1 MKLVF
6 TEKGV
11 NKVFDKKIAEIKMSP
26 EQYLVPNDETFRMA
40 ENYAWYY
47 YNSEQLLEFYNLYF
61 PLNSLSYQAINYFYR
76 VKGLNNDDNSPVC
89 HFNLASMI
97 TNTMANL
104 VFSKSPVISFNKSAL
119 TDAEKE
125 QNKLVDDELQDI
137 LKDNKSREMFYE
149 AAQYKSYSGA
159 VGFKLVL
166 DSDVSDY
173 PIIVTYPKE
182 RIEVI
187 KKYERVQEISF
198 IDIYYDDINNKN
210 SCQYKLYSRYGK
222 GYIKYSLYR
231 ANGVKLKEVPLDTLE
246 ETEDLKDI
254 EIKCGSKLSKKIY
267 AVYLE
272 NGSNGK
278 SDYIAIK
285 DDFSSIDETYSNMI
299 NFIRKSNI
307 ITYRPENTLKLNT
320 KTGKK
325 EISKKYNSSEIIR
338 YDSNP
343 EDKPIDIVRDIP
355 DISNSLTAYQTAM
368 TAIIKNACI
377 PARLSPATLGIDPA
391 GANAS
396 GEALEIRERV
406 TLHTR
411 DEMIGKWSPTLSDLC
426 SKFLELNR
434 SRSNGD
440 STIVISEEFDNA
452 FTVDFGK
459 YLEPTYSEKVTSLGA
474 AKDAG
479 LIDQK
484 TALEQLYPELNDDEI
499 NNMIELIAN
508 ALPTS
513 GSDIED
519 NELDNEDNEDNEE
532 EKEGVDEDNESSEE
546 DKNETGEE

>member
-1 MKLVF
+1 MKLVL

-11 NKVFDKKIAEIKMSP
+11 NKVFDKKISEIKMSP
-26 EQYLVPNDETFRMA
+26 EQYLLPNDETFRMA
-40 ENYAWYY
+40 ENYAWYN
-47 YNSEQLLEFYNLYF
+47 YNSEQLLEFYNLYA

-76 VKGLNNDDNSPVC
+76 VKGLDNDDNSPVC

-97 TNTMANL
+97 TNAMADL
-104 VFSKSPVISFNKSAL
+104 VFSKSPAISFNKSAL
-119 TDAEKE
+119 TDEEESKAKIA
-125 QNKLVDDELQDI
+125 DDELQSI
-137 LKDNKSREMFYE
+137 LQDNKSRELFHE
-149 AAQYKSYSGA
+149 SAQYKSYSGA

-166 DSDVSDY
+166 DDNVSDY
-173 PIIVTYPKE
+173 PIIVSYPKE

-210 SCQYKLYSRYGK
+210 SAQYKLYSRYGK
-222 GYIKYSLYR
+222 GYIKYSLYK
-231 ANGVKLKEVPLDTLE
+231 ASGVKLKEVPLETLE
-246 ETEDLKDI
+246 ITKDLKDV
-254 EIKCGSKLSKKIY
+254 EIKCGSKPSKKIY

-272 NGSNGK
+272 NGSDGK
-278 SDYIAIK
+278 SDYVAIK

-320 KTGKK
+320 KTNKK

-355 DISNSLTAYQTAM
+355 DISSSLGAYQTTM

-411 DEMIGKWSPTLSDLC
+411 DAMIEKWSPTLSDLC
-426 SKFLELNR
+426 SKLLELNR
-434 SRSNGD
+434 SKSSGD
-440 STIVISEEFDNA
+440 ATIVISEELNNV
-452 FTVDFGK
+452 FTVDFGN
-459 YLEPTYSEKVTSLGA
+459 YVEPTYSEKVTSLGDA
-474 AKDAG
+474 LEAK

-484 TALEQLYPELNDDEI
+484 TALEKLYPELNDDEI
-499 NNMIELIAN
+499 NNMIELIEN
-508 ALPTS
+508 ALPTTAN
-513 GSDIED
+513 DIEE
-519 NELDNEDNEDNEE
+519 NELGNEENEDKEVNEE
-532 EKEGVDEDNESSEE
+532 DDINEGKEKEGGTE
-546 DKNETGEE
+546 